1 MSAHGPCPRAGDRGS
16 QRRRQGLRPRL
27 RSAARAVPLLAA
39 ALLAGCGFHLEGRY
53 PLPDALTT
61 VRIDAVDTQ
70 SEFYFGL
77 RRALLTA
84 GARLTDD
91 VRDPKAAVVHVLADS
106 TTDVILTVSSLN
118 VPTEYE
124 LTYSV
129 RFSVDSAAGKQLI
142 APVQLSQVRDYNYS
156 ESAQLAKQR
165 EQQILSAALGD
176 ELVGVVMR
184 RLSSLQSG

>member
-1 MSAHGPCPRAGDRGS
+1 MSA
-16 QRRRQGLRPRL
+16 QGGRPRYGSRSRL
-27 RSAARAVPLLAA
+27 RLRRVAVAAPMLAA
-39 ALLAGCGFHLEGRY
+39 VLLSGCGFHLEGRY
-53 PLPDALTT
+53 PLPGALAA
-61 VRIDAVDTQ
+61 VRIDAVDSQ

-91 VRDPKAAVVHVLADS
+91 VKDPKAAVLHVLADS

-129 RFSVDSAAGKQLI
+129 RFSVDSATGKQLI